1 MKAIIEIAEK
11 KYQLD
16 LAAPLDISLPLD
28 AEKLGANCFYASPF
42 NISPVISGDF
52 VGSTQMGGFVNFMDV
67 RLNPHGNG
75 THTECVGHISKEK
88 RSINQT
94 LTQFHFL
101 AKLITISPIKTENG
115 DLQIQKQQIATLFP
129 SNEHFEAIII
139 RTLPKGEDK
148 KSKNYSGTNPCYI
161 DAEAIGF
168 IVEELNIKHLLVDIP
183 SVDAEIDGGR
193 MEAHKRFWNYPQT
206 LDTIKTITELIY
218 VDDAIPDGDYLLNLQ
233 IASFE
238 MDASPSKPVIYGL
251 VEVGLE

>member
-11 KYQLD
+11 KYRLD
-16 LAAPLDISLPLD
+16 LAAPLDISLSLD

-42 NISPVISGDF
+42 SITPVISGDF
-52 VGSTQMGGFVNFMDV
+52 VGSTQLGGLVNFKDV

-101 AKLITISPIKTENG
+101 AKLITISPIETKNG
-115 DLQIQKQQIATLFP
+115 DLQIQTQQIAALFP

-139 RTLPKGEDK
+139 RTLPNGKDK
-148 KSKNYSGTNPCYI
+148 KTKNYSGTNPCYI
-161 DAEAIGF
+161 DAEAIGY

-183 SVDAEIDGGR
+183 SVDPEQDEGR
-193 MEAHKRFWNYPQT
+193 LAAHKRFWNYPQT

-218 VDDAIPDGDYLLNLQ
+218 VDNAILDGDYLLNIQ

-238 MDASPSKPVIYGL
+238 MDASPSKPVIYE
-251 VEVGLE
+251 VFEVGVG